1 MGGHFNFCG
10 DINGSISYCPHFYQI
25 KVRWYYPKKRLLA
38 MAKRK
43 YWIRGVMVLTT
54 LLILWVAYVSSQ
66 QIERNRRIGS
76 EVDLLQNEAEK
87 IRHENQTLSDKI
99 SYFSSNDFR
108 EQEAKEKLG
117 MKKDG
122 EEVVIIKS
130 QPRAGGNNVAQ
141 NGTLA
146 TVSPGGQDRTPNYQK
161 WWRFFFQTNE

>member
-1 MGGHFNFCG
+1 
-10 DINGSISYCPHFYQI
+10 
-25 KVRWYYPKKRLLA
+25 

-43 YWIRGVMVLTT
+43 YWIRGVIALTT
-54 LLILWVAYVSSQ
+54 LLILWVAYVSSR

-76 EVDLLQNEAEK
+76 EVDQLQNEAEK

-117 MKKDG
+117 MKKEG

-130 QPRAGGNNVAQ
+130 QPRAEGTHTPE
-141 NGTLA
+141 NGSA
-146 TVSPGGQDRTPNYQK
+146 VSPRGQDQTPNYQK
-161 WWRFFFQTNE
+161 WWRFFFQANE